1 MNARRLYGPVVLAT
15 LATGGLG
22 FWAAS
27 RPWGKTVLTSEGLKP
42 SDLHVSGA
50 DAEPL
55 VSALALVVVAA
66 ALALLAAGPRLRKGV
81 GVLTLIVGVLGIVV
95 APRPGGSGIRHA
107 VTTAAEA
114 SPAYTGPES
123 IGDISSTPWYF
134 VSILAFV
141 LAVLLGAAMLRW
153 SRAWPTMSSRY
164 DAPGARPK
172 LPDKL
177 PEKISD
183 ADMWKAMDEGN
194 DPTQ

>member
-27 RPWGKTVLTSEGLKP
+27 RPWATTVLSSEGLAP
-42 SDLHVSGA
+42 TDLNVSGT

-55 VSALALVVVAA
+55 VSALAVVVIAA
-66 ALALLAAGPRLRKGV
+66 ALALLAAGPRLRKVV
-81 GVLTLIVGVLGIVV
+81 GVLTILVGVLGIVV
-95 APRPGGSGIRHA
+95 APRPGAAGIRSA
-107 VTTAAEA
+107 VTKAAEA
-114 SPAYTGPES
+114 SAAYTGPES
-123 IGDISSTPWYF
+123 IGDISSTFWYF
-134 VSILAFV
+134 VSVLAFV
-141 LAVLLGAAMLRW
+141 LAVLLGVAILRW
-153 SRAWPTMSSRY
+153 SGAWPTMSSRY

-172 LPDKL
+172 PA
-177 PEKISD
+177 EKISD